1 MNDKTTGVT
10 GDADERPRRPMSEER
25 FEALL
30 ARALEVDVP
39 DAPARQPDA
48 PRPQLRRSAL
58 PRWAGLAAGVILV
71 LGVVFMQ
78 LRPPGGTGS
87 LPRDVIAHIRHEPA
101 ALVRTTEAV
110 SPEAIERVMLAAGV
124 TLAPTGATMSYVKLC
139 PFRGEMV
146 AHFVLQGAAG
156 PVTVLL
162 LPNEE
167 VTSPMPVD
175 EDGIQGTIAP
185 LPDGGSIAIVGEPG
199 ESIEEIQN
207 RVADA
212 VRWRL

>member
-1 MNDKTTGVT
+1 MSDKTTRVT
-10 GDADERPRRPMSEER
+10 GGADERPRTPMSEER

-30 ARALEVDVP
+30 ARALEVEVP
-39 DAPARQPDA
+39 EAPARQPDA
-48 PRPQLRRSAL
+48 SRPSPRRSVL
-58 PRWAGLAAGVILV
+58 PRWAGIAAGIALV
-71 LGVVFMQ
+71 VGVVLMQ
-78 LRPPGGTGS
+78 LRPPPGPGS
-87 LPRDVIAHIRHEPA
+87 LPGDVIAHIRHEPA

-110 SPEAIERVMLAAGV
+110 SPEAVDRVMLAAGV
-124 TLAPTGATMSYVKLC
+124 TLSPPGGTMSYVKLC

-167 VTSPMPVD
+167 VAAPMPVD

-199 ESIEEIQN
+199 EDIAEIQN